1 MRYDTLSRD
10 SKPEVPIVATAGH
23 VDHGKSTLVEALTGQ
38 DPDRWAEEKERGLTI
53 DLGFAWTE
61 IDGHAVGFVDVPGHE
76 RFIKNMLA
84 GVGAVD
90 CALLVVAADSG
101 WMPQTEEHAAVL
113 SLLETRSGVIAVT
126 RIDLADSDTTEL
138 TILEVLEEIEGT
150 PLASW
155 PVVPVSSKS
164 GQGIDELKTQI
175 GLRIGSQ
182 DETSQPFRMWID
194 RSFTIKGA
202 GLVVTGSIS
211 QGSVGTDDAVAVLP
225 SAIATRV
232 RGVHRHD
239 VKVDRANQGDR
250 AAVNLVAGNDIDI
263 SRGQLLVSP
272 NTASTS
278 SRFLATIHPARM
290 FKEIPKRGA
299 FHVHLGTADT
309 AASIRRIA
317 DTMGYLVTT
326 ADPLPAAV
334 GDRFILRDS
343 GRRSV
348 VGGGRILDP
357 GANARPAIRD
367 IETMHAVLD
376 ADPDTKVDALVK
388 LRGVADIAAVRLETG
403 GGSPRSTIQAGGKAI
418 SDEVH
423 ESIVR
428 DISRIVA
435 EYHSNFP
442 LRPGIGRT
450 ELATTLGFDDA
461 IVDAVVHASDRLSST
476 EGAVHLTAFTN
487 ELTDAQEAVWAP
499 VRSSLEASFDVP
511 RMSAL
516 NLPEELLHALVRR
529 GDLIQID
536 DDLAFTTLQVDRIS
550 VEVHELDDGFTV
562 SEFKEHF
569 EMARRQAVPTLEWLD
584 RTGVTRRQGDGR
596 VARRRPS

>member
-1 MRYDTLSRD
+1 M
-10 SKPEVPIVATAGH
+10 PIVATAGH
-23 VDHGKSTLVEALTGQ
+23 VDHGKSTLVEALTGR

-53 DLGFAWTE
+53 DLGYAWTD

-113 SLLETRSGVIAVT
+113 SLLETRNGVIAVT
-126 RIDLADSDTTEL
+126 RIDLVDSDTTEL
-138 TILEVLEEIEGT
+138 TILEILEEIEDT

-155 PVVPVSSKS
+155 PVVPVSSTT
-164 GQGIDELKTQI
+164 GEGIEALKAEI
-175 GLRIGSQ
+175 GLRVG
-182 DETSQPFRMWID
+182 TPGNPGKPFRMWID

-202 GLVVTGSIS
+202 GLVVTGSVS
-211 QGSVGTDDAVAVLP
+211 QGSVGADDAVQVLP
-225 SAIATRV
+225 DGITTRV

-239 VKVDRANQGDR
+239 SKVERAVQGDR
-250 AAVNLVAGNDIDI
+250 AAVNLVVGNDLEVE
-263 SRGQLLVSP
+263 RGQLLVSP
-272 NTASTS
+272 GTASTS
-278 SRFLATIHPARM
+278 NRFLAVIHPARM
-290 FKEIPKRGA
+290 FNEIPKRGG
-299 FHVHLGTADT
+299 FHVHIGTADT
-309 AASIRRIA
+309 SASIRRVVG
-317 DTMGYLVTT
+317 TQGYLVTT
-326 ADPLPAAV
+326 AELVPAAV

-357 GANARPAIRD
+357 GTNVRPAPQD
-367 IETMHAVLD
+367 VETMLEVLD
-376 ADPDTKVDALVK
+376 SDPDTKADALVR
-388 LRGVADIAAVRLETG
+388 LRGVADVAAVALETG
-403 GGSPRSTIQAGGKAI
+403 GGSPSSALQAGGTAI
-418 SDEVH
+418 SDKVQ
-423 ESIVR
+423 ESTILE
-428 DISRIVA
+428 ISRIVD
-435 EYHSNFP
+435 EYHSQFP

-450 ELATTLGFDDA
+450 ELASTLKLDDS
-461 IVDAVVHASDRLSST
+461 IVDAVVDASDRFSSS
-476 EGAVHLTAFTN
+476 EGAVHLAEFTN
-487 ELTDAQEAVWAP
+487 ELTKTQEETWMP
-499 VRSSLEASFDVP
+499 IRSLLEASFDVP

-516 NLPEELLHALVRR
+516 DLPEELLHALVRR
-529 GDLIQID
+529 GDLVQID
-536 DDLAFTTLQVDRIS
+536 DDVAFTSLQIDRIVTDVS
-550 VEVHELDDGFTV
+550 QLKDGFTV